1 MENQKEHILYVT
13 SKLTELQEERR
24 RLFDLIKEL
33 QYGYM
38 KKKTVDAR
46 VYDLKVQS
54 FNRRVGEVDS
64 QIAEIEAK
72 SALKRF
78 KL

>member
-1 MENQKEHILYVT
+1 
-13 SKLTELQEERR
+13 
-24 RLFDLIKEL
+24 
-33 QYGYM
+33 M